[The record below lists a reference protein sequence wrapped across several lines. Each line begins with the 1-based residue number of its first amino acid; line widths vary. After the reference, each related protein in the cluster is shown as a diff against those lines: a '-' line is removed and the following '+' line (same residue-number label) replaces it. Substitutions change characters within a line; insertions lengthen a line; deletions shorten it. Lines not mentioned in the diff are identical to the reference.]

1 MRKLTCVMLA
11 AALLL
16 ISLVAACGSSAPDS
30 SLSGGI
36 LATFEVQGE
45 SYRIF
50 ITNPSTIDQVLALQA
65 GNGSPIPNGK
75 LVRGQV
81 SYNQPW
87 SWHIDSEDISMVD
100 FTVEIYDG
108 LPSHVE
114 NDLDYWLDT
123 VGRFAPW
130 QAELTSVEDFR

>member
-50 ITNPSTIDQVLALQA
+50 ITNPATIDQVLA
-65 GNGSPIPNGK
+65 
-75 LVRGQV
+75 RGQV